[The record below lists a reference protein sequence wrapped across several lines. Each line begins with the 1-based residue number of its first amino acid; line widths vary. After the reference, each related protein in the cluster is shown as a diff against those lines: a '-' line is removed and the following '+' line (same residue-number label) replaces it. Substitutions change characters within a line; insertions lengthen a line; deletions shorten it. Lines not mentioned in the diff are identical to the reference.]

1 MVGLTGIIGNSGI
14 GYETVFQL
22 ASHGARVYIAARST
36 QRIDDAISR
45 MKSATATELDLH
57 PLTMDLQNMI
67 SVKEAADTFMKKES
81 RLDILINNAGIMA
94 VPFALT
100 VDGFELQWQTNYLA
114 PFLLVKTLLP
124 ILKSTAATSPSPSR
138 VRIINVSGDAALSL
152 GVKALD
158 LERPNLEYLTGKT
171 AAW

>member
-1 MVGLTGIIGNSGI
+1 
-14 GYETVFQL
+14 
-22 ASHGARVYIAARST
+22 
-36 QRIDDAISR
+36 
-45 MKSATATELDLH
+45 
-57 PLTMDLQNMI
+57 
-67 SVKEAADTFMKKES
+67 
-81 RLDILINNAGIMA
+81 MA